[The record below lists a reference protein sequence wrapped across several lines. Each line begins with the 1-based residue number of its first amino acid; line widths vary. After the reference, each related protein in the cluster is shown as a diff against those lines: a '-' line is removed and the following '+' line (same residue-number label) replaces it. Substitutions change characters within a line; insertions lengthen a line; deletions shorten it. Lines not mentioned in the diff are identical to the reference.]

1 MSEFKRCP
9 LCGIEFVIEEDER
22 YKYYTHPSVGC
33 FFDNLPILVDD
44 EDTIRKWNTRKPMQ
58 NIVERLEEYR
68 DDFMDDIYEELRED
82 ADNCRANRIIERF
95 DEAIGIVKEEG
106 DRYD

>member
-1 MSEFKRCP
+1 MSELKRCP

-44 EDTIRKWNTRKPMQ
+44 EDTISKWNTRKPMER
-58 NIVERLEEYR
+58 IVERLEELKSYTV
-68 DDFMDDIYEELRED
+68 
-82 ADNCRANRIIERF
+82 ADTTLKNHEIVWSGLCVPKH
-95 DEAIGIVKEEG
+95 EAIEIIKEVGEVQ
-106 DRYD
+106 